1 MTVTH
6 PTAVISLHPAL
17 RHAGRVML
25 LTGAIHDLFVPFANA
40 PFTAPLNAALDDI
53 GYPRVSVT
61 ASTEIHL
68 ALQGHPTCTIL
79 LDRTEPLTDA
89 DIAAIRRAAAIDDE
103 ASAMRECQE
112 LQARIDVLS
121 AQMRSLT
128 IAAEGAARCASK
140 ARAFLDTTA

>member
-1 MTVTH
+1 MTVTL
-6 PTAVISLHPAL
+6 PTAVITLHPAL

-25 LTGAIHDLFVPFANA
+25 LTGEIHDLFVPFANA

-53 GYPRVSVT
+53 GFPRDSVT
-61 ASTEIHL
+61 ACTEIHL
-68 ALQGHPTCTIL
+68 ALQGHPTCAIL

-112 LQARIDVLS
+112 LQTRIDRLT
-121 AQMRSLT
+121 AELDSL
-128 IAAEGAARCASK
+128 IFAAKGAARCASK
-140 ARAFLDTTA
+140 ARAFLDTAA